1 MCIHVWAVFAHAYVS
16 MGSCACVSI
25 DSCVHNFLRVSPLPP
40 RQLSPSV
47 TTTAS
52 GGQDS
57 KGCGCSRRAA
67 CLRPPRVKSGNG
79 PGGRAKRQEEQG
91 GMFKADLTL
100 KAPGLTSKLH
110 MVLTFSSLPNTLG
123 INCSVDQCPD
133 PDWLQGGAQESQ
145 TQSALQKAGKTKL
158 PLEPL
163 PSKQVGTCNL
173 NLTC

>member
-1 MCIHVWAVFAHAYVS
+1 MSTLFSQFIPPHSASTRPSLHPAAAMSLSLFSTIASLPLCPPEMWSWAQ
-16 MGSCACVSI
+16 M
-25 DSCVHNFLRVSPLPP
+25 
-40 RQLSPSV
+40 QLQEV
-47 TTTAS
+47 Q
-52 GGQDS
+52 GR
-57 KGCGCSRRAA
+57 KEKHRA
-67 CLRPPRVKSGNG
+67 
-79 PGGRAKRQEEQG
+79 
-91 GMFKADLTL
+91 
-100 KAPGLTSKLH
+100 LTSWLEDWKGSTKKPENATRITKKREFKREIAQSCTGL
-110 MVLTFSSLPNTLG
+110 LGSPPSCTWPNTLG